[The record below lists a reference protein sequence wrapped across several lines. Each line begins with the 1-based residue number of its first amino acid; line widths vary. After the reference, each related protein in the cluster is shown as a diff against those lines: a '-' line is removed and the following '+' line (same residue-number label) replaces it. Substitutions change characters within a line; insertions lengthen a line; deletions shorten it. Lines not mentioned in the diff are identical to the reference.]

1 MTFLVKHWRKIKIH
15 LNKKSDIG
23 LEVKWASYD
32 INRRWMACVSNKMLE
47 SMFVG
52 KFIQVSWWYTTRN
65 LFKVLSYRRYR
76 RNKCVLFSGVTSL
89 RVLLAHE
96 KDEDSP
102 KLNILLT
109 ECLFAVYVSLV
120 INALATYDCF
130 LLYRLT
136 AHQFS
141 TKLWSSLF
149 GGGVKTVI
157 RLGSTS
163 PKLGSQ
169 YNLFMICY
177 MKFWIN

>member
-1 MTFLVKHWRKIKIH
+1 MYL
-15 LNKKSDIG
+15 
-23 LEVKWASYD
+23 
-32 INRRWMACVSNKMLE
+32 
-47 SMFVG
+47 
-52 KFIQVSWWYTTRN
+52 
-65 LFKVLSYRRYR
+65 
-76 RNKCVLFSGVTSL
+76 LFSGVTSL
-89 RVLLAHE
+89 RVLLARE

-169 YNLFMICY
+169 YNLYMISY
-177 MKFWIN
+177 MKFWIKSLHDWLILFHQKIVLSALTVDIDSLRNLDLKEVALSVYSNNVVGRLW